1 MSAIKTIEYIDNVE
15 VKTTTAYSEVY
26 TGLADGSHI
35 YKVEMY
41 DGTTLVDT
49 KSKNFTKG
57 TSDTTAPTI
66 TTATVEDAN
75 PDKLVVV
82 FSEVVTITNTTGLTI
97 TGDATLTL
105 SAPTGSGSNTITF
118 TLSAALTSSQS
129 VTLNVASSNTI
140 IDAANN
146 ALAAAT
152 KAITNNVAA
161 ASATY
166 DAKTT
171 AYMNAVG
178 TPNDSTASIYPNKTN
193 ADIWTLCEQVVQYI
207 NTNNAWGGVK
217 TLHPMQGNTAT
228 KNSYNLKDT
237 TTFPMTFFGGW
248 IHDAQGNKG
257 NGTNTYG
264 KFGFVSN
271 MELVVENSAIIISS
285 LTETVNS
292 VVVPVGG
299 GDGTSNRIIISQK
312 YDNKFFNIIGNDL
325 YEGASTSAIGIM
337 SVSRKD
343 SLMATK
349 VNNILINEMAQS
361 GNLPPESL
369 SYGAYNTQA
378 YTDNYLGSFAT
389 STADV
394 ESIITEA
401 LIMWEEGL
409 GRITI

>member
-1 MSAIKTIEYIDNVE
+1 MI
-15 VKTTTAYSEVY
+15 
-26 TGLADGSHI
+26 GSFRLPI
-35 YKVEMY
+35 SITS
-41 DGTTLVDT
+41 G
-49 KSKNFTKG
+49 G
-57 TSDTTAPTI
+57 TSAPTI
-66 TTATVEDAN
+66 ISAKVEDTN
-75 PDKLVVV
+75 PNKLVVV
-82 FSEVVTITNTTGLTI
+82 FSEVVNITDVTGLTI
-97 TGDATLTL
+97 TGAATPTL
-105 SAPTGSGSNTITF
+105 SAPTGSGSDTITF
-118 TLSAALTSSQS
+118 TLSTALTNGQS

-140 IDAANN
+140 KDAANN
-146 ALAAAT
+146 ALAATT

-161 ASATY
+161 AASY

-193 ADIWTLCEQVVQYI
+193 ADIWNLCEQVVQYI
-207 NTNNAWGGVK
+207 NTNNAWPGVK
-217 TLHPMQGNTAT
+217 TLHLMQGNTAI

-237 TTFPMTFFGGW
+237 TTFPMTFYGGW

-264 KFGFVSN
+264 KFGFISSA
-271 MELVVENSAIIISS
+271 ELSSVNSAFIISS

-292 VVVPVGG
+292 TAFMVGG
-299 GDGTSNRIIISQK
+299 GSGTTDRIIISNK
-312 YDNKFFNIIGNDL
+312 YDNKFFNMIGNER
-325 YEGASTSAIGIM
+325 YNGASTSAIGIM

-343 SLMATK
+343 SLMTTK
-349 VNNILINEMAQS
+349 VNNILINELAQNGGIGS
-361 GNLPPESL
+361 SSL
-369 SYGAYNTQA
+369 IYGAYNTSA
-378 YTDNYLGSFAT
+378 SNTDNYLGSFAT